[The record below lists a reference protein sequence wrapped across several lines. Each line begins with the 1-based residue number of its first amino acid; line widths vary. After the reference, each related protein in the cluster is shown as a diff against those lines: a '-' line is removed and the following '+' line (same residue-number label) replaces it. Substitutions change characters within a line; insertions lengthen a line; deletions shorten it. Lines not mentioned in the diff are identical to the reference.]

1 MKNKKNIIHRL
12 SIIEGQIRGI
22 KKMIEEEQQCKA
34 IVTQVT
40 AAKSA
45 FENTLALI
53 LTENLETCLAERLK
67 NNENVDSAIKEA
79 IVMITKTI

>member
-1 MKNKKNIIHRL
+1 MVNKKNLLHRL

-22 KKMIEEEQQCKA
+22 KKMIEEDQPCKS

-45 FENTLALI
+45 MENSLALI
-53 LTENLETCLAERLK
+53 LTQNLETCLSERLK
-67 NNENVDSAIKEA
+67 NNVNVDTAIKEA
-79 IVMITKTI
+79 IEMITKTI